1 MHLNPNIDI
10 NEFLKVVSTCK
21 GDVLFETPEG
31 DQMNLKSELCRF
43 VFASGAN
50 VHRTLVRRDQLQ
62 KSGGCGHSERLFEGL
77 TSLHQQSRGP
87 LFSGPRLLLYSP
99 VILRT
104 APARWCG
111 PERRPG

>member
-43 VFASGAN
+43 VFASGTN
-50 VHRTLVRRDQLQ
+50 VHRTLSAEINCKNPEDVA
-62 KSGGCGHSERLFEGL
+62 
-77 TSLHQQSRGP
+77 
-87 LFSGPRLLLYSP
+87 
-99 VILRT
+99 ILKDFLKD
-104 APARWCG
+104 
-111 PERRPG
+111 

>member
-10 NEFLKVVSTCK
+10 NEFLKVVSACK

-50 VHRTLVRRDQLQ
+50 VHRTLHAEITCKNPDDAV
-62 KSGGCGHSERLFEGL
+62 
-77 TSLHQQSRGP
+77 
-87 LFSGPRLLLYSP
+87 LLKDFLE
-99 VILRT
+99 
-104 APARWCG
+104 A
-111 PERRPG
+111 